1 VTLILRPSE
10 HGPQDRA
17 HGGGSRKTVKTTRVL
32 GIDPGTSVT
41 GWGVVEPAGAAFCR
55 VASGVLVLRAGVPLG
70 ERLQRIRAGVAE
82 LCALHAPTALAL
94 EKAFVAH
101 NVQSAFRLGEARGA
115 VLIAAAEA
123 GIPVF
128 EYAPAEM
135 KLSVVGYGR
144 ADKQQMVRGVAL
156 RLGIERAA
164 RADEADALGLAIC
177 HLIGARLRG
186 LTAPRRRARHQGPA
200 L

>member
-1 VTLILRPSE
+1 MIDKP
-10 HGPQDRA
+10 
-17 HGGGSRKTVKTTRVL
+17 RVL

-55 VASGVLVLRAGVPLG
+55 VASGVVTMRSSLAIG
-70 ERLQRIRAGVAE
+70 ERLQKIRDAVAE
-82 LCALHAPTALAL
+82 VLEMHQPSALAL

-123 GIPVF
+123 GVPVF
-128 EYAPAEM
+128 EYAPAEV

-156 RLGIERAA
+156 RLGIARAA
-164 RADEADALGLAIC
+164 RSDEADALGLALC

-186 LTAPRRRARHQGPA
+186 LVAPRRRGGVA

>member
-1 VTLILRPSE
+1 VI
-10 HGPQDRA
+10 GA
-17 HGGGSRKTVKTTRVL
+17 NARVL
-32 GIDPGTSVT
+32 GIDPGTAVT
-41 GWGVVEPAGAAFCR
+41 GWGVVESCGAVFSCI
-55 VASGVLVLRAGVPLG
+55 ASGVLALRSSLPLG
-70 ERLQRIRAGVAE
+70 ERLQRIRSGVAAL
-82 LCALHAPTALAL
+82 LCEHQPAAVAL

-123 GIPVF
+123 GVRVF
-128 EYAPAEM
+128 EYAPAQV

-144 ADKQQMVRGVAL
+144 ADKEQMVRGVAL
-156 RLGIERAA
+156 RLGVGRAA
-164 RADEADALGLAIC
+164 RSDEADALALALC

-186 LTAPRRRARHQGPA
+186 VATPQRRRGAA

>member
-1 VTLILRPSE
+1 MIA
-10 HGPQDRA
+10 DKA
-17 HGGGSRKTVKTTRVL
+17 RVL

-41 GWGVVEPAGAAFCR
+41 GWGVVEPTGASFSR
-55 VASGVLVLRAGVPLG
+55 VASGVVVLRAGLAIG
-70 ERLQRIRAGVAE
+70 ERLHRICRAVAE
-82 LCALHAPTALAL
+82 LCETHEPQALAL

-128 EYAPAEM
+128 EYAPAEV

-164 RADEADALGLAIC
+164 RADEADALGLALC
-177 HLIGARLRG
+177 HLIGSRLRG
-186 LTAPRRRARHQGPA
+186 FTTPRRRGGVA

>member
-1 VTLILRPSE
+1 VAKD
-10 HGPQDRA
+10 GA
-17 HGGGSRKTVKTTRVL
+17 RVL

-41 GWGVVEPAGAAFCR
+41 GWGVVEPVGAAFCR
-55 VASGVLVLRAGVPLG
+55 VASGVVVLRTGQPLA
-70 ERLQRIRAGVAE
+70 ERLQRIRAAIAE
-82 LCALHAPTALAL
+82 LLIVHDPCALAL

-115 VLIAAAEA
+115 ILIAAAEA
-123 GIPVF
+123 GVPVF
-128 EYAPAEM
+128 EYAPAEV

-144 ADKQQMVRGVAL
+144 ADKDQMVRGVAL
-156 RLGIERAA
+156 RLGIARAA
-164 RADEADALGLAIC
+164 RADEADALGLALC

-186 LTAPRRRARHQGPA
+186 LTAARRRGGVA